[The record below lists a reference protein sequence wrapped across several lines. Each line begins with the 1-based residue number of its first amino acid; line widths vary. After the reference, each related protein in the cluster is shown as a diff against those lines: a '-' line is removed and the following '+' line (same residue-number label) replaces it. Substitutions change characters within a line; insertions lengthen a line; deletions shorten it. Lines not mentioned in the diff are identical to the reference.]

1 MKKLTA
7 LIVILFAFSL
17 TASGAQVNSSGKALE
32 LVKSKVLGPAFEDKA
47 VFVKE
52 TVSSPGET
60 ISDWHG
66 AAITA
71 PSEGWMIF
79 IDDIPQAGWEHA
91 CRYIF
96 VSRDGDIRIEK
107 STSPPHDFHLFTA
120 VETRSYRENYLAENR
135 MPTRTKF
142 SAPTDP
148 IVGEK
153 WALIVNGGY
162 AQSSNYPRY
171 WNDLSN
177 IYCTLVDIYGFEDD
191 HIWVLCSDGT
201 NPAPDQSNGQ
211 SSPLDLD
218 GDSDPDIMA
227 SAVLTVVD
235 AALDSLAQ
243 LLTDDDLFLY
253 FQTDHGSSNAGWSV
267 YSNLWN
273 QEHLEDVHFAEKIAE
288 FPQCQISF
296 CFEQCY
302 SGGFEDDLMWNGQ
315 QLRDFNSACE
325 YNALSWGMG
334 EYDAFV
340 FYWTAA
346 LRGED
351 AYGVQVNADYNGD
364 GHVSMKE
371 AFVYANRHD
380 TAAENPQY
388 ASNPGPYG
396 NYETMNGLIEVCK
409 IKFGDITIDDDN
421 IGSSSGN
428 GDGALNPGEIIELS
442 FFIRNA
448 STMALSGLTGF
459 LDCSDPNINLTSAT
473 CGFDDMPLLGN
484 ANSEDDPFIFE
495 VSAACPTGT
504 DIPFSLT
511 ITDINDS
518 TYAFDFELTC
528 EADGADSFGESGI
541 LESLTAK
548 FTASPNP
555 FNPEAMISFD
565 LPEAGFAELKV
576 FDSLGREVSVL
587 SDGWLSSGEHRYKFD
602 GRNFS
607 SGLYFFRLNYD
618 GNVNTVK
625 SLLIK

>member
-1 MKKLTA
+1 MKKSISLLLALLT
-7 LIVILFAFSL
+7 FSL
-17 TASGAQVNSSGKALE
+17 ISGAAQVNSADKALD
-32 LVKSKVLGPAFEDKA
+32 LVKSKILGPAFEDKG

-52 TVSSPGET
+52 TLSQPGET
-60 ISDWHG
+60 IADWHG
-66 AAITA
+66 TAIAA
-71 PSEGWMIF
+71 PSEGWIIF

-96 VSRDGDIRIEK
+96 VSRDGEIRIEK
-107 STSPPHDFHLFTA
+107 STSPPHDFHLFTP
-120 VETRSYRENYLAENR
+120 VQTRSYRENYLAENR
-135 MPTRTKF
+135 YPTRTKF
-142 SAPTDP
+142 TPQTDP

-153 WALIVNGGY
+153 WALLVNGGY

-191 HIWVLCSDGT
+191 HIIVLCSDGT

-211 SSPLDLD
+211 SSNLDLD
-218 GDSDPDIMA
+218 GDSDPDIIGP
-227 SAVLTVVD
+227 AVLTFVD
-235 AALDSLAQ
+235 AVLDSLAQ
-243 LLTDDDLFLY
+243 LLTEDDLFLY

-267 YSNLWN
+267 YANLWN
-273 QEHLEDVHFAEKIAE
+273 MEHLEDVHFAQKIAQ

-302 SGGFEDDLMWNGQ
+302 SGGFEDDLMWDNQ
-315 QLRDFNSACE
+315 PLRDFNSACE

-334 EYDAFV
+334 NYDAFV

-351 AYGVQVNADYNGD
+351 AYGVQVDADYNDD

-371 AFVYANRHD
+371 AFVYAIRHD
-380 TAAENPQY
+380 TQNEDPQW

-396 NYETMNGLIEVCK
+396 NYETMNGFIEVCG
-409 IKFGDITIDDDN
+409 IKFGDITVDDDN
-421 IGSSSGN
+421 TGSSSGN
-428 GDGALNPGEIIELS
+428 GDGILNPGETIELS

-448 STMALSGLTGF
+448 STMGLSGLTGF
-459 LDCSDPNINLTSAT
+459 LDCSDPNITLTTAT
-473 CGFDDMPLLGN
+473 CAFDDMPLLGN
-484 ANSEDDPFIFE
+484 ANSENDPFIFN
-495 VSAACPTGT
+495 VAANCPAGG
-504 DIPFSLT
+504 IAFSLT

-518 TYAFDFELTC
+518 TYTHDFTLNCAT
-528 EADGADSFGESGI
+528 DGADSYGETGM
-541 LESLTAK
+541 LATKAAG

-555 FNPEAMISFD
+555 FNPEAIISFS
-565 LPEAGFAELKV
+565 LPEAGSAELRV
-576 FDSLGREVSVL
+576 FDSLGREAAVL
-587 SDGWLSSGEHRYKFD
+587 SDGWLSTGEHNFKFD

-607 SGLYFFRLNYD
+607 SGLYFFRLNYH
-618 GNVNTVK
+618 GEVNTVK